1 MLVGRGQGWWD
12 WIWEGSGLD
21 AVVGL
26 ELGWVGMAGSVWI
39 GSGVIRDGHVQ
50 SSKGRDWSISVLI
63 NQALVRGC
71 RVWF

>member
-39 GSGVIRDGHVQ
+39 GSGVIRGGHVQ
-50 SSKGRDWSISVLI
+50 SRKGRDWSISVLVG
-63 NQALVRGC
+63 QALVRGC